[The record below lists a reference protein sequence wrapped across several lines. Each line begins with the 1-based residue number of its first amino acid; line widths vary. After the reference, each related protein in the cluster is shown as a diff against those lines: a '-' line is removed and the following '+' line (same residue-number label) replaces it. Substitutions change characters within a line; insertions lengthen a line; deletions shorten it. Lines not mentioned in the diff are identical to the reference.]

1 MARSEGVM
9 LAQTISRGSGAGR
22 VRSSFGLAACAAW
35 TAVCYDGSIRLVNV
49 KQGGMLTALDIFSK
63 VTNAVPVL
71 LNFVLRF
78 FFTRSSASLNCLSR
92 YSNASNFDPN
102 QRGRIVGRAR
112 CGTTSFGC
120 VECPPSGSVSVKTPP
135 VLSGSYSSTVL
146 GLPTKP
152 VQDSSN
158 FKSARVRLS

>member
-1 MARSEGVM
+1 
-9 LAQTISRGSGAGR
+9 
-22 VRSSFGLAACAAW
+22 
-35 TAVCYDGSIRLVNV
+35 
-49 KQGGMLTALDIFSK
+49 MLTALDIFSK
-63 VTNAVPVL
+63 VTNAVPVD

-78 FFTRSSASLNCLSR
+78 FFTRSSASLNCLSK

-102 QRGRIVGRAR
+102 QRGRMVGRAR
-112 CGTTSFGC
+112 CGTTSFGW

-158 FKSARVRLS
+158 FKSALVRLSSRSLRVPTSLQRVTLSTASSMFSKYSASGRSPRK